1 MTLGRKEAPLEK
13 QQGGRTLAVFIMAV
27 VLEGDVG
34 RSGGDEEHD
43 TLSEEADRVGT

>member
-34 RSGGDEEHD
+34 PEQGG
-43 TLSEEADRVGT
+43 

>member
-34 RSGGDEEHD
+34 RSGGMRSM
-43 TLSEEADRVGT
+43 TPSVKRQIG

>member
-1 MTLGRKEAPLEK
+1 MEK

-34 RSGGDEEHD
+34 RSRGGMRSM
-43 TLSEEADRVGT
+43 TPSVKRQIG